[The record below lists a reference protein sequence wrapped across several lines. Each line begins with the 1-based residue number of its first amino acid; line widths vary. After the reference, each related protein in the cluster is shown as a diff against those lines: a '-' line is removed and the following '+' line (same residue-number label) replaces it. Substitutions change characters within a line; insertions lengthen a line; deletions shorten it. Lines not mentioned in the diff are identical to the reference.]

1 MFAPFLV
8 GFALCISDGDADLP
22 QHLLVNLTDRCSQRP
37 DSCRGIEIKDRHEIF
52 VVEVAFRHQSTAGHQ
67 SVSDTYGGCCLELYS
82 DVILIIF
89 LQKGT
94 VNDIE
99 EVLLMLRP
107 VNNITAGMGW
117 RSATPPFYPKTKR
130 RTEHYANQS

>member
-8 GFALCISDGDADLP
+8 GFALCISDGNADLP
-22 QHLLVNLTDRCSQRP
+22 QYLLVDLADRCSQRP

-52 VVEVAFRHQSTAGHQ
+52 VVEVAFWFQSTAGHQ
-67 SVSDTYGGCCLELYS
+67 SVSDTDGGCCLELYS
-82 DVILIIF
+82 DVKLIIF

-107 VNNITAGMGW
+107 VFLSQFSGYFRELSGKVITD
-117 RSATPPFYPKTKR
+117 RKSTR
-130 RTEHYANQS
+130 LNSSH